1 MTRTIFTIVVACLCT
16 TAVAARLVT
25 YESPCEC
32 QDNHGKH
39 RWAEKNDPALPPSD
53 ASAIQAVTPSDIFNW
68 QGPTEYLTGRENLN
82 FMQHALRNPFVKGE
96 SSNVQTQQER

>member
-1 MTRTIFTIVVACLCT
+1 MTRTIFTIVVACLCSA
-16 TAVAARLVT
+16 AVAARLVT

-39 RWAEKNDPALPPSD
+39 RWAEKSDQALPPSD

-68 QGPTEYLTGRENLN
+68 QGPKEYLTGRDY
-82 FMQHALRNPFVKGE
+82 LRVRVKREIWAGGE
-96 SSNVQTQQER
+96 SQSCDRTSC